1 MLTREIEKRG
11 GPDKAP
17 RWMVAARVMGKVLL
31 EGLWVAWLF
40 GIGLL
45 AASGVYSLSLM
56 GGVNRFLAWQVAWLC
71 ARRGFTVCPPALV
84 PSVLLAV
91 VVGLLIT
98 AAIFTVVMWVPTY
111 RGPSAFELAR
121 RLLAWIERRNKNA

>member
-1 MLTREIEKRG
+1 MLSKEIEKRG

-17 RWMVAARVMGKVLL
+17 RWMVAVRIVGKTVTEL
-31 EGLWVAWLF
+31 LWVAWLLY
-40 GIGLL
+40 IGLL
-45 AASGVYSLSLM
+45 AASGVYTISRV
-56 GGVNRFLAWQVAWLC
+56 GGINRFLAEQVAWVC
-71 ARRGFTVCPPALV
+71 ARRGFTVCPPTLV
-84 PSVLLAV
+84 PGVLVAV

-121 RLLAWIERRNKNA
+121 RLLTWIERRNTK